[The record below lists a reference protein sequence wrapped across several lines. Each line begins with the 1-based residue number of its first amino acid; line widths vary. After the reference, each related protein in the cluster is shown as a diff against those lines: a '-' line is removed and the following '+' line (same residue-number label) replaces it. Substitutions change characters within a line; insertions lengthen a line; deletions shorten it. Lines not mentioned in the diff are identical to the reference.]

1 MSAGALSF
9 GDELRAVMWGQ
20 RPVRSLIRAIS
31 DAARRWGDADF
42 PPRVRS
48 LAAIVERTGYS
59 EPVAEYALDRL
70 FSSISKEALES
81 AIVDELGGTETLD
94 GFVRRNGVRIR
105 ALPVGRVCIIS
116 SRTTI
121 GVSVVP
127 AVFAICAKCDVL
139 VKDREDRLVSSFFRT
154 LTEELPELA
163 ERVRA
168 QTWNGEDAR
177 RDLRSF
183 DAVVAFGDRPA
194 LERIRAGI
202 DPEARFIAYGPR
214 TSVGYVTRESLDG
227 RSLDEIAFGAA
238 RDALLYDTEGCLSLR
253 TIFVERGGAVE
264 PDAFFAT
271 FTRAIERAGIEF
283 PAMRLDPHRAADV
296 ASAYSIA
303 SFRSAN
309 GSGGVASDPS
319 HSYVATFEPGL
330 ERAPEFLPRTI
341 AVHPVDGPRD
351 AMEYVRKHSLALEGW
366 SASAAR
372 DDVIDAAVAAG
383 AVRIGPFGTLQHP
396 PLASPHGG
404 RPRIAEFVRWVSDEG

>member
-1 MSAGALSF
+1 
-9 GDELRAVMWGQ
+9 VIWGQ
-20 RPVRSLIRAIS
+20 RPVRSLIRAVS
-31 DAARRWGDADF
+31 DAARRWGDGDF

-70 FSSISKEALES
+70 FSSISNEALET
-81 AIVDELGGTETLD
+81 AIIEELGGLDTLD
-94 GFVRRNGVRIR
+94 GFVERDDVRIR

-121 GVSVVP
+121 GVSIVP

-154 LTEELPELA
+154 LVEELPELA

-168 QTWNGEDAR
+168 QTWSGESQR

-183 DAVVAFGDRPA
+183 DAVVAFGDRPSI
-194 LERIRAGI
+194 ERIRSNT
-202 DPEARFIAYGPR
+202 DPECRFIAYGPR
-214 TSVGYVTRESLDG
+214 TSVGYVTRESLD
-227 RSLDEIAFGAA
+227 RNPHEEIAFGAA

-253 TIFVERGGAVE
+253 TIFVERGASVE
-264 PDAFFAT
+264 PDAFFSIL
-271 FTRAIERAGIEF
+271 TRAIERAGIEF
-283 PAMRLDPHRAADV
+283 PARRLDPHRAADV

-309 GSGGVASDPS
+309 GSGGVASDAS
-319 HSYVATFEPGL
+319 HSYVATFDPGL

-341 AVHPVDGPRD
+341 AVHPVDGPQD
-351 AMEYVRKHSLALEGW
+351 AMEYVRRHSLALEGW
-366 SASAAR
+366 AVSSAR

-383 AVRIGPFGTLQHP
+383 AVRIAPFGTLQHP
-396 PLASPHGG
+396 PLSSPHGG
-404 RPRIAEFVRWVSDEG
+404 RPRIAEFVRWVSDER